1 MIQREPGFSASEE
14 RAKRRQA
21 QNDAYRRRHPD
32 RAAEQRALRKHQAGL
47 DDRFGHKLEG
57 TLETLDKASGVK
69 QGSLAR
75 MFQNGHISIDQL
87 AWSEEIRTIALSIQR
102 EVGLCVISAETR
114 VDNGSGFFKREE
126 QSLGRVRSEM
136 AYTAW
141 RVSLEKPQPVLA
153 MIVED
158 RHCRPVAETFRMRDV
173 TLRKMLT
180 ESLDSWPAHYR
191 DACDRVSEE
200 DLKAARANLEKK
212 CA

>member
-1 MIQREPGFSASEE
+1 MIQREPGFSASEQL
-14 RAKRRQA
+14 AKRRQA
-21 QNDAYRRRHPD
+21 QNDAFRRRHPD
-32 RAAEQRALRKHQAGL
+32 RAAQQRALRKHQAGL
-47 DDRFGHKLEG
+47 NERFGHKREG

-87 AWSEEIRTIALSIQR
+87 AWSQEIRAIAQSIQR

-114 VDNGSGFFKREE
+114 VDNGSAFFKREE

-141 RVSLEKPQPVLA
+141 RGSLEKPQPILA

-158 RHCRPVAETFRMRDV
+158 RALRPVAETFRMRDAK
-173 TLRKMLT
+173 LKKMLT
-180 ESLDSWPAHYR
+180 DSLDAWPDYYR
-191 DACDRVSEE
+191 DACDRVSEK
-200 DLKAARANLEKK
+200 DLEAARADL
-212 CA
+212 A